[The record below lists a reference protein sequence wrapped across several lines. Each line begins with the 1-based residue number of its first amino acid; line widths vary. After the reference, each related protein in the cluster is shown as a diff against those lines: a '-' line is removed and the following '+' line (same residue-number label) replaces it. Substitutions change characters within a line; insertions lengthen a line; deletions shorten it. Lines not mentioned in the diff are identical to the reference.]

1 MEDKPETQPEQ
12 KVEEKVE
19 EKVEKKEGE
28 AEVAKEEDDFVVNPY
43 TISSSNNKEIDY
55 NKLID
60 KFGCYPVQQNLIDRI
75 EKLTKR
81 PAHYFIRRG
90 IFFSH
95 RDLDLVLTAYEKH
108 T

>member
-1 MEDKPETQPEQ
+1 
-12 KVEEKVE
+12 
-19 EKVEKKEGE
+19 
-28 AEVAKEEDDFVVNPY
+28 VVNPY
-43 TISSSNNKEIDY
+43 TISSASGKEIDY

-60 KFGCYPVQQNLIDRI
+60 KFGCYHVTEEMIQRI

-95 RDLDLVLTAYEKH
+95 RDLDLILNAV
-108 T
+108 